1 MRNIVRVNT
10 RTGEIRTT
18 PCSEDELR
26 WGGRA
31 LIAHLMLR
39 DVRPTCDALGRENK
53 LIVASGWLGD
63 TAVTTAGRCS
73 VGGKSPL
80 TGRRQRG
87 ERRRGAW

>member
-10 RTGEIRTT
+10 RTGEVRVA
-18 PCSEDELR
+18 PCSEDEHR

-39 DVRPTCDALGRENK
+39 EVRPTCDALGRENK

-63 TAVTTAGRCS
+63 TVVTTAGRCS
-73 VGGKSPL
+73 VGGKSPP
-80 TGRRQRG
+80 GRWGRFLWVLR
-87 ERRRGAW
+87 